1 MNIALK
7 ARKKKRRTQLSALTA
22 VVMLFFFAA
31 FLLLFLKDLS
41 FQTLLMAV
49 LTPLCIH
56 LVVKLLPRL
65 FPMDQMLLTLI
76 SFLCAL
82 GVLLQYRYSPTR
94 GMTQVFN
101 CGVGLLSMI
110 GCALLVRHIKN
121 WKYLILPIILV
132 SCGFLALPFI
142 FRAANANKGATA
154 WVGVGSMTMQ
164 PSELVKIAI
173 LFVLSYYLS
182 RRKVISAILFTG
194 LMLAFLMLQRDLG
207 TAAIYGGTA
216 LVMLYAAT
224 SSPLL
229 IGSILG
235 AGVGGVAIMY
245 MLFKNSYFRTV
256 QNRINNWLDPF
267 STYDQLGG
275 GYQIVQA
282 LIAHANGGL
291 WGTGLGL
298 GNANVIPEFRTDFI
312 FSALVNEFGMIFAV
326 LVLCIYAFVAL
337 RGVDIALRS
346 SSAFHSLLALGC
358 AAIFAVQTFIIIGG
372 IMKFIPMTGVTMPF
386 LSYGGTSLVSVMG
399 IMGVLQGVAS
409 RNDRMLREDEKL
421 ADMGEEAEV

>member
-41 FQTLLMAV
+41 LQTLLMAV

-82 GVLLQYRYSPTR
+82 GVLLQYRYSATR

-121 WKYLILPIILV
+121 WKYLIFPIILG
-132 SCGFLALPFI
+132 SCGLLALPFV

-173 LFVLSYYLS
+173 LFVMSYYLS
-182 RRKVISAILFTG
+182 RRKVVSAILFTG
-194 LMLAFLMLQRDLG
+194 LMLAFLVLQRDLG

-282 LIAHANGGL
+282 LIAHANGGF

-326 LVLCIYAFVAL
+326 LVLCIYAFIAL

-358 AAIFAVQTFIIIGG
+358 AAILAVQTFIIIGG

-409 RNDRMLREDEKL
+409 RNERSLREDEKL
-421 ADMGEEAEV
+421 ADMGEEAGV

>member
-7 ARKKKRRTQLSALTA
+7 ARKKKRRTQLGALSALIE
-22 VVMLFFFAA
+22 LFFFVA
-31 FLLLFLKDLS
+31 FLLLFLHDLS

-49 LTPLCIH
+49 LTPLAIA
-56 LVVKLLPRL
+56 LTVKLLPRL
-65 FPMDQMLLTLI
+65 FPMDRMLLSLI

-82 GVLLQYRYSPTR
+82 GVLLQYRYSATR

-121 WKYLILPIILV
+121 WKYLIFPIILGC
-132 SCGFLALPFI
+132 CGLLALPFI
-142 FRAANANKGATA
+142 FRSANANKGATA
-154 WVGVGSMTMQ
+154 WVGFGSLTMQ
-164 PSELVKIAI
+164 PSELVKIAV

-216 LVMLYAAT
+216 LVLLYAAT

-235 AGVGGVAIMY
+235 AGVGGIALLY

-256 QNRINNWLDPF
+256 QNRISNWLDPF

-282 LIAHANGGL
+282 LIAHANGGW

-312 FSALVNEFGMIFAV
+312 FSALINEFGFIFAI
-326 LVLCIYAFVAL
+326 LVLCVYAFIAL

-372 IMKFIPMTGVTMPF
+372 VTKFIPMTGVTVPF
-386 LSYGGTSLVSVMG
+386 LSYGGTSLVSCMG

-409 RNDRMLREDEKL
+409 RNERMLREDEKL
-421 ADMGEEAEV
+421 ADAGEEADA

>member
-7 ARKKKRRTQLSALTA
+7 ARKKKRRSQLNALTA

-31 FLLLFLKDLS
+31 FLLLFLKDFS

-56 LVVKLLPRL
+56 LIVKLLPRL

-94 GMTQVFN
+94 GMTQIFN

-121 WKYLILPIILV
+121 WKYLIFPIIV
-132 SCGFLALPFI
+132 GSCGLLALPFI

-154 WVGVGSMTMQ
+154 WVGVGGMTMQ
-164 PSELVKIAI
+164 PSELVKIAY

-182 RRKVISAILFTG
+182 RRKVVSSILFTG
-194 LMLAFLMLQRDLG
+194 LMLGFLMLQRDLG

-216 LVMLYAAT
+216 LVLLYAAT

-229 IGSILG
+229 IGGILG
-235 AGVGGVAIMY
+235 AGVSGVAVMY

-282 LIAHANGGL
+282 LIAHANGGW

-399 IMGVLQGVAS
+399 TMGVLQGVAS
-409 RNDRMLREDEKL
+409 RNERMLREDEKL
-421 ADMGEEAEV
+421 ADPGEEAEV

>member
-31 FLLLFLKDLS
+31 FLLLFLKDFS

-49 LTPLCIH
+49 LTPLCIY
-56 LVVKLLPRL
+56 LIVKLLPRL

-82 GVLLQYRYSPTR
+82 GVLLQYRYSNTR
-94 GMTQVFN
+94 GMTQAFN
-101 CGVGLLSMI
+101 CGVGMLSMI
-110 GCALLVRHIKN
+110 GCALLVRHIRN
-121 WKYLILPIILV
+121 WKYLIFPIILG
-132 SCGFLALPFI
+132 SCGLLALPFI

-164 PSELVKIAI
+164 PSELVKIAV

-182 RRKVISAILFTG
+182 RRKVVSAILFTG

-216 LVMLYAAT
+216 LVLLYAAT

-245 MLFKNSYFRTV
+245 MLFKDSYFRTV

-282 LIAHANGGL
+282 LIAHANGGW

-312 FSALVNEFGMIFAV
+312 FSALINEFGMIFAV

-372 IMKFIPMTGVTMPF
+372 VMKFIPMTGVTVPF

-399 IMGVLQGVAS
+399 ITGVLQGVAS
-409 RNDRMLREDEKL
+409 RNERMLREDEKL
-421 ADMGEEAEV
+421 ADLGEEAEV

>member
-7 ARKKKRRTQLSALTA
+7 ARKKKRRSQLDALTA
-22 VVMLFFFAA
+22 VIMLFFFAA
-31 FLLLFLKDLS
+31 FLLLFLKDFSL
-41 FQTLLMAV
+41 QTLLMAV

-56 LVVKLLPRL
+56 LIVRLLPRL
-65 FPMDQMLLTLI
+65 FPMDQMLLSLI

-101 CGVGLLSMI
+101 CGVGFLSMI
-110 GCALLVRHIKN
+110 GCALLVRHIRS
-121 WKYLILPIILV
+121 WKYLIFPIILGC
-132 SCGFLALPFI
+132 CGMLALPFI
-142 FRAANANKGATA
+142 FRGANANKGATA
-154 WVGVGSMTMQ
+154 WVGIGSYTMQ
-164 PSELVKIAI
+164 PSELVKIAY
-173 LFVLSYYLS
+173 LFVLSYFLS
-182 RRKVISAILFTG
+182 RRKVVSSILYTG
-194 LMLAFLMLQRDLG
+194 LMLAILMLQRDLG
-207 TAAIYGGTA
+207 TAAIYGGTS
-216 LVMLYAAT
+216 LLMLYAAT
-224 SSPLL
+224 SSLLL
-229 IGSILG
+229 IGGILG
-235 AGVGGVAIMY
+235 AGAGGIAFMY
-245 MLFKNSYFRTV
+245 VLFQNTYFRTV

-298 GNANVIPEFRTDFI
+298 GNASVIPEFRTDFI
-312 FSALVNEFGMIFAV
+312 FSALINEYGMIFAI
-326 LVLCIYAFVAL
+326 LVLCVYAFIAL

-346 SSAFHSLLALGC
+346 SSAFHALLALGC

-372 IMKFIPMTGVTMPF
+372 VTKFIPMTGVTVPF

-409 RNDRMLREDEKL
+409 RNDRLLREDEKL
-421 ADMGEEAEV
+421 ADREEEAME